1 MVQSLTLSL
10 NPQLIL
16 KPILLTH
23 KKPFKRVPEASEKD
37 CQKTFLVSHPTTISP
52 RKVIPPTHMSSR
64 DGINSIKWNK
74 WKFFDSFL
82 IARNNN

>member
-16 KPILLTH
+16 KPILTH

-37 CQKTFLVSHPTTISP
+37 SEKTLKSFLVRHPKSTTISP
-52 RKVIPPTHMSSR
+52 RKVITPTHVPSR
-64 DGINSIKWNK
+64 DQI
-74 WKFFDSFL
+74 
-82 IARNNN
+82 

>member
-37 CQKTFLVSHPTTISP
+37 CQKTFFGVTSYNDKSTQSHPAYTY
-52 RKVIPPTHMSSR
+52 VIT
-64 DGINSIKWNK
+64 W
-74 WKFFDSFL
+74 WYKFE
-82 IARNNN
+82 

>member
-16 KPILLTH
+16 KPILTH

-37 CQKTFLVSHPTTISP
+37 SEKTLKSFLVRHVATS
-52 RKVIPPTHMSSR
+52 
-64 DGINSIKWNK
+64 
-74 WKFFDSFL
+74 
-82 IARNNN
+82 